1 MPVLNL
7 GVSTCKT
14 RSFYPASKTRAPKDR
29 AGSGRKPAAA
39 WSGHVISCAALW
51 AAEGVVGG
59 LYRSWLEP
67 DRSQRLR
74 FIAVRSQGRARGSVR
89 LSCTCGRAL
98 GLCP

>member
-1 MPVLNL
+1 MPALIWAL
-7 GVSTCKT
+7 APAKLEVSTKPL
-14 RSFYPASKTRAPKDR
+14 RPRAPKDR

-67 DRSQRLR
+67 DRSQHLR